1 MNYDLYNFWLN
12 TPYQMMYLGETVAK
26 MDLSSDK
33 TTLVVFHYVESTG
46 ETKVSTFK
54 DKALVT
60 KGDSSCPLDHFMV
73 VMPVATKLFGDTNP

>member
-33 TTLVVFHYVESTG
+33 ALLAAFNIVESTG
-46 ETKVSTFK
+46 EAKVSTFK

-60 KGDSSCPLDHFMV
+60 KGDSGFPLDHFMV
-73 VMPVATKLFGDTNP
+73 VMPVAPKLFGDTNP

>member
-46 ETKVSTFK
+46 G
-54 DKALVT
+54 DKSIHIQ
-60 KGDSSCPLDHFMV
+60 G
-73 VMPVATKLFGDTNP
+73 

>member
-54 DKALVT
+54 DSALVT
-60 KGDSSCPLDHFMV
+60 KGDSGFPLDHFMV
-73 VMPVATKLFGDTNP
+73 IMPVATKLFGDTNP